1 MQNNRPDPR
10 AEAADEREEI
20 EMKRVKGDTT
30 TITMSVVF
38 HDGRPAHRS
47 NQIDEA
53 QYRTCLNHCA
63 RCDAWFWPLP
73 TPLPPE
79 APDPREALI
88 DELARELRKLSKMSH
103 IVHHR
108 QCEGLPIL
116 RDHWAELHI
125 RATDADIA
133 LAHAKAHQE
142 DRQ

>member
-1 MQNNRPDPR
+1 M
-10 AEAADEREEI
+10 

-38 HDGRPAHRS
+38 HEGRPAHRS
-47 NQIDEA
+47 NQIEEA

-88 DELARELRKLSKMSH
+88 DELAEALREARGILETARGYFPKSIRNRDTFSLLSVEANA
-103 IVHHR
+103 I
-108 QCEGLPIL
+108 GPAI
-116 RDHWAELHI
+116 
-125 RATDADIA
+125 
-133 LAHAKAHQE
+133 AHAKAHQE